1 MPDNLAV
8 VIYGAALFALLF
20 VLLAWFALKR
30 RRWLR
35 FGAHAL
41 LALLLLALAALFGT
55 LGIALQG
62 YRALTHEEVAA
73 VISTEPTGPQQFRA
87 RVRFADGREA
97 LYTLAG
103 DALYIDGH
111 VLKWK
116 PLVNVLGLHTVY
128 ELDRVAGRYAE
139 LADEQTRPRTVE
151 RLSVAKPVDLFS
163 LRQRYAF
170 LAPLLDAEYGSATFV
185 PAAEPQRYEL
195 RVSTSGFLMR
205 RLDEGPAAP

>member
-1 MPDNLAV
+1 MPENLAV

-20 VLLAWFALKR
+20 LLLAWFALKR

-35 FGAHAL
+35 LGANVL
-41 LALLLLALAALFGT
+41 LALVLLAIAALFAT

-73 VISTEPTGPQQFRA
+73 VISTEPLGPQQFRA

-97 LYTLAG
+97 VYSLAG
-103 DALYIDGH
+103 DALYVDGH

-116 PLVNVLGLHTVY
+116 PLANILGLHTAY
-128 ELDRVAGRYAE
+128 ELDRVAGRYAQ
-139 LADEQTRPRTVE
+139 LVDEQTRPRTVE
-151 RLSVAKPVDLFS
+151 RLSVDKPVDLFS
-163 LRQRYAF
+163 LRQRYTF

-185 PAAEPQRYEL
+185 PAAELQRYEL

-205 RLDEGPAAP
+205 RLDEVPTVP